1 MSTAANVDTATTESV
16 TPIQSKVGLG
26 VILVPVLL
34 STVLTLG
41 VMGGGGF
48 YLIRSGKLGATAQ
61 GSVTQ
66 PAVAPIIVVAPPASH
81 VLALEPMI
89 VNLSD
94 ANGRAYLRASVSL
107 RIKDEEKSE
116 KQQEKKD
123 SKAVDA
129 VATELRDT
137 TLAVLSRQTSDGL
150 LLPDGREA
158 LKQAL
163 EREYKERN
171 TEIPV
176 FEIYFTDFLVQ
187 RG

>member
-1 MSTAANVDTATTESV
+1 MSTATNLDTATTESV
-16 TPIQSKVGLG
+16 TPTPSKVGLG
-26 VILVPVLL
+26 VILIPVLL

-41 VMGGGGF
+41 VVGGSGF
-48 YLIRSGKLGATAQ
+48 YLIRSGKLGGGAQ
-61 GSVTQ
+61 SAVTQ
-66 PAVAPIIVVAPPASH
+66 PAIAPIIVVAPPASH

-107 RIKDEEKSE
+107 RIRDEEKAE

-123 SKAVDA
+123 LKAVDA

-150 LLPDGREA
+150 LVPDGREA
-158 LKQAL
+158 LKQTL
-163 EREYKERN
+163 EHEYKVRN

-176 FEIYFTDFLVQ
+176 FEVYFTDFLVQ